1 MYRIGIAANSDDD
14 TEKQAQAAAA
24 AETAAKRQQ
33 PGKEVMKAQ
42 WRRVREREGDKEPRI
57 ERHQQQH

>member
-1 MYRIGIAANSDDD
+1 MDRIGIAANSDDD

-42 WRRVREREGDKEPRI
+42 WRRVREREKEIKSRG
-57 ERHQQQH
+57 